1 MNIWLKSGSF
11 NPERGQPKG
20 WIMSVA
26 HHKIVDVIR
35 SRRRTI
41 INTDPAD
48 YETLDLQCRDVVDRF
63 QATAAELA
71 GSVVPHDPPQGLRAR
86 VMQAVSPEEP
96 LAPPTPEPQLVPSIG
111 DRLIDSQLSIV
122 PDVGSYR
129 RFGCHGIGC
138 DCGDDERPRGQ

>member
-48 YETLDLQCRDVVDRF
+48 YETLDL
-63 QATAAELA
+63 
-71 GSVVPHDPPQGLRAR
+71 
-86 VMQAVSPEEP
+86 
-96 LAPPTPEPQLVPSIG
+96 
-111 DRLIDSQLSIV
+111 
-122 PDVGSYR
+122 
-129 RFGCHGIGC
+129 
-138 DCGDDERPRGQ
+138 